1 MKKLVI
7 IIAFLGLSPLT
18 FAQYRER
25 HLDRY
30 PREGYERNEDRRDEI
45 QSMQRE
51 IRRKIAFGIESGR
64 ITSRESK
71 HLLREVEKN
80 EQLEARYRRDGRL
93 DASERR
99 DLIENLERLSDWV
112 KREKRDRDRITYEEY
127 NRGYGSRHHEYG
139 RGRY

>member
-25 HLDRY
+25 HSDRY
-30 PREGYERNEDRRDEI
+30 PRKGYERNEDRREDI

-51 IRRKIAFGIESGR
+51 IRRKIAFGIESGS

-80 EQLEARYRRDGRL
+80 EQLEARYRRDGQL
-93 DASERR
+93 DVRERR
-99 DLIENLERLSDWV
+99 DLIEDLERLSHWV
-112 KREKRDRDRITYEEY
+112 KREKRDGDRVTYEEY
-127 NRGYGSRHHEYG
+127 NREYSSRHHENR